1 VRVGDR
7 GKAETLDLRAV
18 TRRVDAEDDRQTCI
32 ALAQTADAAQELRRR
47 AGDGGEKTA
56 PGKDDGDLVR
66 DARQLRRQVLDG
78 GPNIEKVGEM
88 RAIGAP
94 GEMTKAGRVRIQSD
108 EETGRRLTGE
118 DVRKPAV
125 AGAEIDRDAARKAGE
140 CVSESV
146 IGALEA
152 LAADDVHHS
161 I

>member
-1 VRVGDR
+1 
-7 GKAETLDLRAV
+7 
-18 TRRVDAEDDRQTCI
+18 
-32 ALAQTADAAQELRRR
+32 
-47 AGDGGEKTA
+47 
-56 PGKDDGDLVR
+56 
-66 DARQLRRQVLDG
+66 
-78 GPNIEKVGEM
+78 
-88 RAIGAP
+88 
-94 GEMTKAGRVRIQSD
+94 MTKAGRVRIQSD

-161 I
+161 IWYRTHGRHE